1 MNEVWV
7 KQNNNKLP
15 RNALAAAVAL
25 GFLASAQSQAA
36 TIDTGSRDLRIR
48 WDNTVKYSAMFRV
61 APVESD
67 VADASIGPQ
76 ANTNDGDLNFDK
88 GLVSSRLDLFSEFDL
103 RYKRRYGMRISAA
116 TWYDSVYHESNDNP
130 GYYDGALVNTQSVP
144 AGEFAEETQDLH
156 GQYGEILDA
165 FVYGGFNVGK
175 KSINLKAGRFAQL
188 YGESLFFGS
197 NAVAGAM
204 TGLDLA
210 RALSVPQ
217 SEFKEVA
224 RPTGQ
229 FAAQLQVN
237 SKLTLAAYYQF
248 EWRKSRL
255 PAAGSY
261 FAFADFVDKGGETV
275 ILGPGQIVH
284 RSEDIVADDSGQFG
298 FQARYKI
305 NDYEVGFYAAQFHD
319 KMPQFY
325 VRPGI
330 NVQEGGIGDYAQVFA
345 EDIKVYG
352 LSVSTLVGETNVAAE
367 MSVRQDMSLVAT
379 GNTVILPGNTT
390 ADGGDNSAFPRG
402 DTFHFN
408 ASMIT
413 ILNENSLWDAAT
425 FIGEFAFN
433 RRLNISANADQ
444 LDPLATK
451 DASAIQ
457 FIFTPDYFQ
466 VMPGLDMQV
475 PIGFGFGIEGRSSV
489 NGVLFPSE
497 HGGNVSVGLK
507 GDYNRMWRFSMTY
520 NKYLGDA
527 GSVIQYDAPVPT
539 LSYENF
545 HGDRDFISLSVQRTF

>member
-1 MNEVWV
+1 MG
-7 KQNNNKLP
+7 L
-15 RNALAAAVAL
+15 
-25 GFLASAQSQAA
+25 LASAQSQAA
-36 TIDTGSRDLRIR
+36 TIDTGNRDLRIR

-61 APVESD
+61 APAESE

-103 RYKRRYGMRISAA
+103 RYKRSYGMRISAA
-116 TWYDSVYHESNDNP
+116 TWYDSVYHDSNDNP

-144 AGEFAEETQDLH
+144 AGEFAEDTKDLH

-175 KSINLKAGRFAQL
+175 KAINLKAGRFAQL

-204 TGLDLA
+204 TSLDLA

-229 FAAQLQVN
+229 VAAQLQVN

-275 ILGPGQIVH
+275 ILGPGAIVH

-325 VRPGI
+325 VRPGV
-330 NVQEGGIGDYAQVFA
+330 NVQEGGIGDYTQVFA

-367 MSVRQDMSLVAT
+367 MSVRNDMSLVAT
-379 GNTVILPGNTT
+379 GNAVILPGNTT

-433 RRLNISANADQ
+433 RRMSISENADQ

-475 PIGFGFGIEGRSSV
+475 PIGFGFGIDGRSSV

-507 GDYNRMWRFSMTY
+507 GDYNRTWRFSLNY
-520 NKYLGDA
+520 NKYLGAA

-539 LSYENF
+539 LSYKNF